1 MSAIVFTM
9 TKVMLSEAQ
18 SQTLLMPT
26 HHFTIAVHAFGLE
39 GCGGRGD
46 FWGWGD
52 EPPPAHHTTAIAT
65 ATSADPLPN
74 PSTTSTSDG
83 ASHKVLQ
90 ELFGVLRRY
99 EDFKSAKVLVVG
111 KACIS
116 HHLKDRSLEK
126 IEILVNTK
134 LPPVTLRGDLIF
146 DQSGY
151 FSMSNMSNA
160 DGCSFYMK
168 VEDSNLIPCTLDTVS
183 PRQLSPTARDLK
195 LQICYQAFGKV
206 HQLQYVPREAI
217 PFADLPSVIL
227 MEVLLPS
234 ETKTIIKSSQVWNLA
249 KRLDPQFRWEDGQR
263 NALEAKLTRLI
274 DLGGKDE
281 MRTREEWRAALH
293 LHIDELADG
302 VEDESM
308 DGEDDLADGVEDEPL
323 VNNPNTLSS
332 NLPPSYVMP
341 WRSWCVGVGVMAFI
355 IVLYFLFLRET
366 QAPEKRHNTW
376 TKWVFVIMT
385 HFLL

>member
-1 MSAIVFTM
+1 MSHPQRT
-9 TKVMLSEAQ
+9 T
-18 SQTLLMPT
+18 
-26 HHFTIAVHAFGLE
+26 
-39 GCGGRGD
+39 
-46 FWGWGD
+46 
-52 EPPPAHHTTAIAT
+52 TTAIAT

-74 PSTTSTSDG
+74 PSMTSTSDG

-134 LPPVTLRGDLIF
+134 LPPVTLRADLIF

-151 FSMSNMSNA
+151 FSMSSMSNA
-160 DGCSFYMK
+160 DGCSFNMK
-168 VEDSNLIPCTLDTVS
+168 VEDSNRISCTLDTVS

-274 DLGGKDE
+274 DLGWNYEK
-281 MRTREEWRAALH
+281 RTREEWRAALH
-293 LHIDELADG
+293 LHIDELA
-302 VEDESM
+302 
-308 DGEDDLADGVEDEPL
+308 
-323 VNNPNTLSS
+323 
-332 NLPPSYVMP
+332 
-341 WRSWCVGVGVMAFI
+341 
-355 IVLYFLFLRET
+355 
-366 QAPEKRHNTW
+366 
-376 TKWVFVIMT
+376 
-385 HFLL
+385 